1 MKRGKGKTEAGRAEK
16 TGGRRKDARKK
27 IIQRRRSRTDE
38 RKMGSEK
45 EEERREKGIKDG
57 NEKTE
62 SEKGGKIN
70 FHTVICHDVS

>member
-1 MKRGKGKTEAGRAEK
+1 MRERRSFKCAGVGQ
-16 TGGRRKDARKK
+16 TSGRWDRKRKK
-27 IIQRRRSRTDE
+27 NE
-38 RKMGSEK
+38 GK
-45 EEERREKGIKDG
+45 KGIKDG